1 MYVMPHTRTGW
12 LAVALLLPV
21 LLYPLY
27 WWVFLLL
34 PDSLRETAIVVI
46 GLGILIVASLVAAGV
61 AIFGRKERSLL
72 LIALAIA
79 AVLLVAVF
87 AVGEAVGH

>member
-1 MYVMPHTRTGW
+1 MT
-12 LAVALLLPV
+12 LSLP
-21 LLYPLY
+21 
-27 WWVFLLL
+27 
-34 PDSLRETAIVVI
+34 
-46 GLGILIVASLVAAGV
+46 AGV

-79 AVLLVAVF
+79 AVLLIAVF